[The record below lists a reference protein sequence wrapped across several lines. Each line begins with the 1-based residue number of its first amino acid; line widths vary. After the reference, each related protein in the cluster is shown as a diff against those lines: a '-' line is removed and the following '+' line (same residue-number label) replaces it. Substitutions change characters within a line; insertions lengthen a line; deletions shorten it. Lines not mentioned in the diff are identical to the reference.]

1 MKQIEGEAPMFQN
14 LDVFRTAM
22 ALAQHSGKQQAL
34 SAQNIANADTPDYR
48 AVELPD
54 FDQTVRDGMTDQRA
68 TRASHINGHLH
79 GTLPEAQERRDKV
92 DPNGNTV
99 SVETEMVTAVD
110 AARAHNRA
118 LSIYRSNLNILR
130 ASLGR

>member
-1 MKQIEGEAPMFQN
+1 MFQN

-22 ALAQHSGKQQAL
+22 ALAQHSGKQQAI
-34 SAQNIANADTPDYR
+34 SSQNIANADTPGYR
-48 AVELPD
+48 ALEMPD
-54 FDQTVRDGMTDQRA
+54 FDKTVRDEMSSQRA
-68 TRASHINGHLH
+68 TRDSHINGSRD
-79 GTLPEAQERRDKV
+79 GDMPEAQERRDII